1 MKKSH
6 RMFALA
12 AVFSAALLVTAFFS
26 IDLSGDRALRVSP
39 ANPYLNHIPAL
50 MRSAYEDE
58 QQWFA
63 KMRTAVLEGDQKQL
77 ERTQE
82 ERKVAQ
88 DQWSARISGHA
99 TKVPPA
105 EAIPIRAIES
115 GPYLLSDG
123 RIVNEPTTVSGAQG
137 DRPCRHGLY
146 MVAKLTLTDLNA
158 SRRDG
163 RNVDT
168 LFVRAV
174 DHNGH
179 AIQGTEVPLWG
190 GILDVSSLSNGEP
203 MDVMI
208 RWSMRQAANME
219 NFGGVVQITKK
230 EYELAS
236 RNKDSFESVASR

>member
-12 AVFSAALLVTAFFS
+12 AVFSAALLVTALLGF
-26 IDLSGDRALRVSP
+26 DLSGDRELRASP

-63 KMRTAVLEGDQKQL
+63 KMRTAVLEGDQKQI

-88 DQWSARISGHA
+88 DRWCARISGHA

-105 EAIPIRAIES
+105 EAIPIRAVEG
-115 GPYLLSDG
+115 GPYLLSEG

-146 MVAKLTLTDLNA
+146 MVAKLTLSDLNA

-163 RNVDT
+163 RNADT
-168 LFVRAV
+168 LFVSAV

-179 AIQGTEVPLWG
+179 AIRGTEVPLWG
-190 GILDVSSLSNGEP
+190 GVLDVSSLANGEP

-208 RWSMRQAANME
+208 RWNMRQAANME
-219 NFGGVVQITKK
+219 NFAGVVQITKE

-236 RNKDSFESVASR
+236 RNKGGLESLASR